1 MEYVIALDV
10 THLCIQQLEEEEID
24 KIDIMFVELEGK
36 SGGVVN
42 YIWLEE
48 GFKTIFDF
56 HKTHI

>member
-1 MEYVIALDV
+1 
-10 THLCIQQLEEEEID
+10 
-24 KIDIMFVELEGK
+24 MFVELEGK

>member
-42 YIWLEE
+42 YI
-48 GFKTIFDF
+48 
-56 HKTHI
+56 